1 MNAAMLVILFWWCAA
16 MVVYVYAGYPLLA
29 AWLARRFG
37 RLTEPRLLDDEQ
49 LPSISLLVAAHNE
62 ESVIR
67 QRLENALAMDYPTDK
82 LEIVV
87 ASDGSSDQTAA
98 IVKQFG
104 GRGVRLLDFHDRRGK
119 ASVLNAAVASLRGGI
134 VLLSDANTF
143 LDPSAA
149 RRLVRWFADDRIG
162 VVCGRL
168 VLSDPQTGQNVDSLY
183 WKYETFIKK
192 CEARLGALL
201 GANGAIYALRR
212 EEYQPIPGDTIVD
225 DMVIPLLAYLRTGCR
240 TVYDA
245 QAVAYEET
253 PPRIASEFRRRARIG
268 AGGFQSLARLWRL
281 LDPRRGWIALAFLSH
296 KVLRWLCPFFLLG
309 MLAANL
315 LLLDQPLYRLMLA
328 AQLMFYAVSAA
339 GTFLPGS
346 APLVRLIRATT
357 MFSSMNLALLV
368 GFGRWLT
375 GRQRGAWQRTARPS
389 PLLP

>member
-1 MNAAMLVILFWWCAA
+1 MLVILFWFCAG

-29 AWLARRFG
+29 RWLACRFG
-37 RLTEPRLLDDEQ
+37 RLSEPPLLDDEQ
-49 LPSISLLVAAHNE
+49 LPTVSLLVAAHNE

-67 QRLENALAMDYPTDK
+67 QRLENALAMDYPPDK
-82 LEIVV
+82 LEILV
-87 ASDGSSDQTAA
+87 ASDGSSDRTGA

-104 GRGVRLLDFHDRRGK
+104 GRGVRLLDFRDRRGK
-119 ASVLNAAVASLRGGI
+119 ASVLNAAIDCLRGSI

-149 RRLVRWFADDRIG
+149 RNLVRWFVDPRVG

-168 VLSDPQTGQNVDSLY
+168 VLSDPRTGQNVDSLY

-201 GANGAIYALRR
+201 GANGAIYAMRR
-212 EEYQPIPGDTIVD
+212 ERYEPIPGDTIVD
-225 DMVIPLLAYLRTGCR
+225 DMVIPLLAYLRSGCH

-245 QAVAYEET
+245 QAVAFEET

-296 KVLRWLCPFFLLG
+296 KVLRWFCPFFLLG
-309 MLAANL
+309 ILATNL
-315 LLLDQPLYRLMLA
+315 LLLDQPLYQLTLA
-328 AQLMFYAVSAA
+328 AQITFYAVSAA
-339 GTFLPGS
+339 GTLLPGS
-346 APLVRLIRATT
+346 APLVRLIRSTT

-375 GRQRGAWQRTARPS
+375 GRQRGDWQRTARPTPS
-389 PLLP
+389 LP